1 MRAGQSKSDIH
12 WIAVAVRRSDRASVH
27 DIDFSQ
33 LYPSLKTF
41 ANGYAQNMLF
51 TGVLCVASAVGSY
64 MRLRGSG
71 TTPVGTCP
79 HTLRVRP
86 FPLTSVFALFL
97 FLFWRVGVA
106 GCKQYLCTLS
116 TVGIP

>member
-1 MRAGQSKSDIH
+1 MRAGQSKSDIRC
-12 WIAVAVRRSDRASVH
+12 IAVAVRRSDRASVH

-79 HTLRVRP
+79 PTLRVRS
-86 FPLTSVFALFL
+86 FSLTSVLRCFFSFFGGLA
-97 FLFWRVGVA
+97 WRVA
-106 GCKQYLCTLS
+106 NNICAH
-116 TVGIP
+116 